1 MIRVINQLRQVVPP
15 EIKRPYWRLKSYVDR
30 YYINR
35 PYSGEIDLRRT
46 LVGGEGTYDAVSWAE
61 RTGDWQRVSTPLA
74 NSHYVGFLAQYQ
86 TLGERILEWKNFE
99 HTAYFKNALRC
110 IEFWGDYFGQRTR
123 DGIQAQ
129 ARAFI
134 TLYERIKNGDAS
146 EVSFPSA
153 KDHAVRRSRPR
164 VRETLTARMFQ
175 IVDGHHRLAI
185 AWILGDRKSRVKI
198 LRPASPSGLQSLV
211 LKVSQTQGRR
221 ELYQPIDSL
230 EFDESWGLVRRCHD
244 RFAMMVDFLASR
256 NYDLNKLSV
265 VDLACSYG
273 WFVKELSKKGCD
285 ATGIEADSTPL
296 HVGRI
301 AYGLSADLLIQ
312 RDFRTFARH
321 CGRTFD
327 VVLLLSVL
335 HYFPLKRAAGT
346 PEEVLREV
354 DAITGSVLF
363 FDTGQSHEE
372 WWRNSLPEWNDE
384 FIIKFIKNNTSFRYV
399 TPLGRDSDNVGP
411 YRNNYARTLFA
422 CYRA

>member
-1 MIRVINQLRQVVPP
+1 
-15 EIKRPYWRLKSYVDR
+15 
-30 YYINR
+30 
-35 PYSGEIDLRRT
+35 
-46 LVGGEGTYDAVSWAE
+46 VGGQGTYSAVSWAE
-61 RTGDWQRVSTPLA
+61 RTGDWQRVSTPLE
-74 NSHYVGFLAQYQ
+74 NSNYVGFLAQYRKF
-86 TLGERILEWKNFE
+86 GEKILDWKNFE
-99 HTAYFKNALRC
+99 HTDYFKNALRC
-110 IEFWGDYFGQRTR
+110 VEFWGDYFGQRTR

-134 TLYERIKNGDAS
+134 ILYERVKNGDAT
-146 EVSFPSA
+146 EVNFPSI
-153 KDHAVRRSRPR
+153 KDHALPRSLPR
-164 VRETLTARMFQ
+164 VRETLTANTFQ

-185 AWILGDRKSRVKI
+185 ARILGNRKAKVI
-198 LRPASPSGLQSLV
+198 VLRPASPSGLQSLV
-211 LKVSQTQGRR
+211 LKVNRTQGRR
-221 ELYQPIDSL
+221 ELYQPIDSV

-244 RFAMMVDFLASR
+244 RFAMMLEFLNSR
-256 NYDLNKLSV
+256 NYDLTKLSV

-273 WFVKELSKKGCD
+273 WFVNEFSKRGCD
-285 ATGIEADSTPL
+285 ATGIEADPTPL
-296 HVGRI
+296 NIGRI
-301 AYGLSADLLIQ
+301 AYGLRTNQLIQ

-321 CGRTFD
+321 GGRTFD

-335 HYFPLKRAAGT
+335 DYYPLKRASGT
-346 PEEVLREV
+346 PEELLREV

-384 FIIKFIKNNTSFRYV
+384 FIIQFIKNNTSFRYV